1 VALQLVALALATAKA
16 DALETANAKLR
27 AERDAMRERLKEFQG
42 ATVDELLCLREAL
55 WAERAANAE
64 FRSAVEARR
73 AAEQGLLI
81 DHYRAEV
88 ELMRFK
94 EAPPRYLH

>member
-1 VALQLVALALATAKA
+1 LVALALATAKA
-16 DALETANAKLR
+16 DALETTNAKLR

-73 AAEQGLLI
+73 AAEQGLI